1 MIKIY
6 PRLKI
11 IRPLAEHHCYS
22 NKKNEYHTCRGCIL
36 IRTDLMKLTIA
47 TRESPLALWQANHV
61 RDELL
66 KHFPE
71 MEIELLGMT
80 TKGDQLLS
88 SPLSKIGGKGLFIKE
103 LEVAM
108 LEGRADI
115 AVHSMKDVP
124 MSSQLPEGF
133 SVPVILKR
141 EDPRDAFV
149 SIKYKSL
156 DELPQGAVI
165 GSCSLRRRSQLLAI
179 RPDIVLKDLRGNVN
193 TRLKKLEDGEYD
205 AIILAAAGL
214 KRLGFEDKITEF
226 LPDTV
231 SLPAVGQGAIGI
243 ECVTDNEKVRAI
255 IEKLNDEET
264 SIRVRAERAFNAK
277 LNGGCQAPIAGY
289 AELTDKG
296 LHLRGLVGDLDHGT
310 IIFHEVWGKPEDAEK
325 LGVELAENLLSRG
338 AKEILEKIYG

>member
-1 MIKIY
+1 
-6 PRLKI
+6 
-11 IRPLAEHHCYS
+11 
-22 NKKNEYHTCRGCIL
+22 
-36 IRTDLMKLTIA
+36 MKLTIA

-66 KHFPE
+66 KHFPD
-71 MEIELLGMT
+71 MEITLLGMT

-141 EDPRDAFV
+141 EDPRDALV
-149 SIKYKSL
+149 SVKYKSL
-156 DELPQGAVI
+156 EDLPQGAIV
-165 GSCSLRRRSQLLAI
+165 GSCSLRRRCQLLAI
-179 RPDIVLKDLRGNVN
+179 RPDLVLKDLRGNVN
-193 TRLKKLEDGEYD
+193 TRLQKLEDGEYD

-214 KRLGFEDKITEF
+214 KRLGFEDKVTEF
-226 LPDTV
+226 LADTI

-243 ECVTDNEKVRAI
+243 ECVTGNTKVRDI
-255 IEKLNDEET
+255 IQKLNDRDTEICVT
-264 SIRVRAERAFNAK
+264 AERAFNAR
-277 LNGGCQAPIAGY
+277 LNGGCQAPIAGF

-296 LHLRGLVGDLDHGT
+296 LFLRGLVGDEVNGT
-310 IIFHEVWGKPEDAEK
+310 IISHEVYGKPEDAVQ
-325 LGVELAENLLSRG
+325 LGTELADNLLSRG

>member
-1 MIKIY
+1 
-6 PRLKI
+6 
-11 IRPLAEHHCYS
+11 
-22 NKKNEYHTCRGCIL
+22 
-36 IRTDLMKLTIA
+36 MKLTIA

-66 KHFPE
+66 KHFPD
-71 MEIELLGMT
+71 MEIALLGMT

-141 EDPRDAFV
+141 EDPRDALV
-149 SIKYKSL
+149 SVKYSSL
-156 DELPQGAVI
+156 ADLPQGAVI
-165 GSCSLRRRSQLLAI
+165 GSCSLRRRCQLLAI
-179 RPDIVLKDLRGNVN
+179 RPDLVLKDLRGNVN

-214 KRLGFEDKITEF
+214 KRLGFEDKVTEF

-243 ECVTDNEKVRAI
+243 ECVTDNTKVRDI
-255 IEKLNDEET
+255 IQKLNDRDTEICVT
-264 SIRVRAERAFNAK
+264 AERAFNAR
-277 LNGGCQAPIAGY
+277 LNGGCQAPIAGF
-289 AELTDKG
+289 AQLTDKG
-296 LHLRGLVGDLDHGT
+296 LYLRGLVGDEINGT
-310 IIFHEVWGKPEDAEK
+310 IISHEVYGKPEDAVQ
-325 LGVELAENLLSRG
+325 LGTELAENLLSRG

>member
-1 MIKIY
+1 
-6 PRLKI
+6 
-11 IRPLAEHHCYS
+11 
-22 NKKNEYHTCRGCIL
+22 
-36 IRTDLMKLTIA
+36 MKLTIA

-66 KHFPE
+66 KHFPD

-141 EDPRDAFV
+141 EDPRDALV
-149 SIKYKSL
+149 SIQYKSL
-156 DELPQGAVI
+156 ADLPQGAIV

-179 RPDIVLKDLRGNVN
+179 RPDLVLKDLRGNVN

-214 KRLGFEDKITEF
+214 KRLGFEDKITEL

-243 ECVTDNEKVRAI
+243 ECVTANTKVREI
-255 IEKLNDEET
+255 IEKLNDHDT
-264 SIRVRAERAFNAK
+264 AICVSAERAFNSR
-277 LNGGCQAPIAGY
+277 LNGGCQAPIAGF
-289 AELTDKG
+289 AQLTDKG
-296 LHLRGLVGDLDHGT
+296 LYLRGLVGDESTGT
-310 IIFHEVWGKPEDAEK
+310 ILSHEVYGNPEDAVQ
-325 LGVELAENLLSRG
+325 LGTELADNLLSRG

>member
-1 MIKIY
+1 
-6 PRLKI
+6 
-11 IRPLAEHHCYS
+11 
-22 NKKNEYHTCRGCIL
+22 
-36 IRTDLMKLTIA
+36 MKLTIA

-66 KHFPE
+66 KHFPD
-71 MEIELLGMT
+71 MEITLLGMT

-141 EDPRDAFV
+141 EDPRDALV
-149 SIKYKSL
+149 SVKYKSL
-156 DELPQGAVI
+156 EDLPQGAIV
-165 GSCSLRRRSQLLAI
+165 GSCSLRRRCQLLAI
-179 RPDIVLKDLRGNVN
+179 RPDLVLKDLRGNVN
-193 TRLKKLEDGEYD
+193 TRLQKLEDGEYD

-214 KRLGFEDKITEF
+214 KRLGFEDKVTEF
-226 LPDTV
+226 LADTI

-243 ECVTDNEKVRAI
+243 ECVTDNTKVRDI
-255 IEKLNDEET
+255 IQKLNDRDTEICVT
-264 SIRVRAERAFNAK
+264 AERAFNAR
-277 LNGGCQAPIAGY
+277 LNGGCQAPIAGF

-296 LHLRGLVGDLDHGT
+296 LFLRGLVGDEVNGT
-310 IIFHEVWGKPEDAEK
+310 IISHEVYGKPEDAVQ
-325 LGVELAENLLSRG
+325 LGTELADNLLSRG

>member
-1 MIKIY
+1 
-6 PRLKI
+6 
-11 IRPLAEHHCYS
+11 
-22 NKKNEYHTCRGCIL
+22 
-36 IRTDLMKLTIA
+36 MKLTIA

-66 KHFPE
+66 KYFPE
-71 MEIELLGMT
+71 MDVELLGMT
-80 TKGDQLLS
+80 TKGDQMLS

-141 EDPRDAFV
+141 EDPRDAFI
-149 SIKYKSL
+149 SHHYPSL
-156 DELPQGAVI
+156 EDLPQGAVV
-165 GSCSLRRRSQLLAI
+165 GSCSLRRRVQLLAI
-179 RPDIVLKDLRGNVN
+179 RPDLQLKDLRGNVN

-214 KRLGFEDKITEF
+214 IRLGFEDKITQY
-226 LPDTV
+226 LSDDV

-243 ECVTDNEKVRAI
+243 ECVTDNKKVRDI
-255 IEKLNDEET
+255 IETLNDTDT
-264 SIRVRAERAFNAK
+264 SICVRAERAFNAK
-277 LNGGCQAPIAGY
+277 LNGGCQAPIAGF

-296 LHLRGLVGDLDHGT
+296 LRLRGLVGDLDNGT
-310 IIFHEVWGKPEDAEK
+310 IIFHEMYGSIDAPEE
-325 LGVELAENLLSRG
+325 LGIALADNLLSRG

>member
-1 MIKIY
+1 
-6 PRLKI
+6 
-11 IRPLAEHHCYS
+11 
-22 NKKNEYHTCRGCIL
+22 
-36 IRTDLMKLTIA
+36 MKLTIA

-61 RDELL
+61 KAELL
-66 KHFPE
+66 KHFPT
-71 MEIELLGMT
+71 MDVELLGMT

-133 SVPVILKR
+133 SVPVVLKR
-141 EDPRDAFV
+141 EDPRDALI
-149 SIKYKSL
+149 SINYQSL
-156 DELPQGAVI
+156 ADLPQGAVV
-165 GSCSLRRRSQLLAI
+165 GSCSLRRRAQLLAI
-179 RPDIVLKDLRGNVN
+179 RPDLQLKDLRGNVN
-193 TRLKKLEDGEYD
+193 TRLQKLENGEYD

-214 KRLGFEDKITEF
+214 IRLGFEDKITEY
-226 LPDTV
+226 LSDDV

-243 ECVTDNEKVRAI
+243 ECVTDNEVVRQI
-255 IEKLNDEET
+255 IEALNDRET
-264 SIRVRAERAFNAK
+264 SICVTAERAFNAK
-277 LNGGCQAPIAGY
+277 LNGGCQAPIAGF
-289 AELTDKG
+289 AELTAEG
-296 LHLRGLVGDLDHGT
+296 LRLRGLVGDLDNGT
-310 IIFHEVWGKPEDAEK
+310 ILFHEVHGTPEDAEK

>member
-1 MIKIY
+1 
-6 PRLKI
+6 
-11 IRPLAEHHCYS
+11 
-22 NKKNEYHTCRGCIL
+22 
-36 IRTDLMKLTIA
+36 MKLTIA

-61 RDELL
+61 RNELL
-66 KHFPE
+66 KHFPD

-149 SIKYKSL
+149 SVKYDSL
-156 DELPQGAVI
+156 ADLPQGAVI

-179 RPDIVLKDLRGNVN
+179 RPDLILKDLRGNVN

-243 ECVTDNEKVRAI
+243 ECVTENAQVRAI
-255 IEKLNDEET
+255 IEKLNDT
-264 SIRVRAERAFNAK
+264 DTAICVSAERAFNSR
-277 LNGGCQAPIAGY
+277 LNGGCQAPIAGF
-289 AELTDKG
+289 AQLTDKG
-296 LHLRGLVGDLDHGT
+296 LYLRGLVGDEASGT
-310 IIFHEVWGKPEDAEK
+310 IIAHEVYGNPEDAVK
-325 LGVELAENLLSRG
+325 LGVELADYLLSRG
-338 AKEILEKIYG
+338 AKEILVKIYG

>member
-1 MIKIY
+1 
-6 PRLKI
+6 
-11 IRPLAEHHCYS
+11 
-22 NKKNEYHTCRGCIL
+22 
-36 IRTDLMKLTIA
+36 MKLTIA

-61 RDELL
+61 RSELL

-124 MSSQLPEGF
+124 MASQLPEGM

-141 EDPRDAFV
+141 EDPRDALV
-149 SIKYKSL
+149 SINYQSL
-156 DELPQGAVI
+156 DDLPEGAIV
-165 GSCSLRRRSQLLAI
+165 GSCSLRRRAQLLAH
-179 RPDIVLKDLRGNVN
+179 RPDLQIKDLRGNVN
-193 TRLKKLEDGEYD
+193 TRLQKLENGEYD

-214 KRLGFEDKITEF
+214 IRLGFEEKITQL
-226 LPDTV
+226 LPDTI

-243 ECVTDNEKVRAI
+243 ECVTDNSAVQEI
-255 IEKLNDEET
+255 IAKLNDPET
-264 SIRVRAERAFNAK
+264 ATCVTAERAFNAK
-277 LNGGCQAPIAGY
+277 LNGGCQAPIAGF
-289 AELTDKG
+289 AQLSDKG
-296 LHLRGLVGDLDHGT
+296 LFLRGLVGDLDNGT
-310 IIFHEVWGKPEDAEK
+310 IIYHELWGKPEEAAA
-325 LGVELAENLLSRG
+325 LGEALADNLLSRG

>member
-1 MIKIY
+1 
-6 PRLKI
+6 
-11 IRPLAEHHCYS
+11 
-22 NKKNEYHTCRGCIL
+22 
-36 IRTDLMKLTIA
+36 MKLTIA

-61 RDELL
+61 KAELL

-71 MEIELLGMT
+71 MDVELLGMT
-80 TKGDQLLS
+80 TKGDQMLS

-141 EDPRDAFV
+141 EDPRDALI
-149 SIKYKSL
+149 SKTYKSL
-156 DELPQGAVI
+156 ADLPQGAIV
-165 GSCSLRRRSQLLAI
+165 GSCSLRRRAQLLAI
-179 RPDIVLKDLRGNVN
+179 RPDLQLKDLRGNVN
-193 TRLKKLEDGEYD
+193 TRLQKLENGEYD

-214 KRLGFEDKITEF
+214 IRLGFEDKITEY
-226 LPDTV
+226 LSDEV

-243 ECVTDNEKVRAI
+243 ECVTANEEVRKV
-255 IEKLNDEET
+255 IEALNDRET
-264 SIRVRAERAFNAK
+264 SICVTAERAFNAK
-277 LNGGCQAPIAGY
+277 LNGGCQAPIAGFAQLS
-289 AELTDKG
+289 AEG
-296 LHLRGLVGDLDHGT
+296 LRLRGLVGDLDNGT
-310 IIFHEVWGKPEDAEK
+310 IIFHEVHGKPEDAEK
-325 LGVELAENLLSRG
+325 LGIELADNLLSRG

>member
-1 MIKIY
+1 
-6 PRLKI
+6 
-11 IRPLAEHHCYS
+11 
-22 NKKNEYHTCRGCIL
+22 
-36 IRTDLMKLTIA
+36 MKLTIA

-61 RDELL
+61 KTELL

-71 MEIELLGMT
+71 IDVTLLGMT

-141 EDPRDAFV
+141 EDPRDALI
-149 SIKYKSL
+149 STKYSSL
-156 DELPQGAVI
+156 ADLPQGAIV
-165 GSCSLRRRSQLLAI
+165 GSCSLRRRAQLLAI
-179 RPDIVLKDLRGNVN
+179 RPDLELRDLRGNVN

-214 KRLGFEDKITEF
+214 IRLGFEDKITEY
-226 LPDTV
+226 LSDEV

-243 ECVTDNEKVRAI
+243 ECVTENAEVRQI
-255 IEKLNDEET
+255 IEALNDRET
-264 SIRVRAERAFNAK
+264 SICVTAERAFNAK
-277 LNGGCQAPIAGY
+277 LNGGCQAPIAGF
-289 AELTDKG
+289 AELTDQG
-296 LHLRGLVGDLDHGT
+296 LRLRGLVGDLDNGT
-310 IIFHEVWGKPEDAEK
+310 IIFHEVHGAVEDAEK
-325 LGVELAENLLSRG
+325 LGIELAENLLSRG

>member
-1 MIKIY
+1 
-6 PRLKI
+6 
-11 IRPLAEHHCYS
+11 
-22 NKKNEYHTCRGCIL
+22 
-36 IRTDLMKLTIA
+36 MKLTIA

-61 RDELL
+61 KTELL

-71 MEIELLGMT
+71 IDVTLLGMT

-141 EDPRDAFV
+141 EDPRDALI
-149 SIKYKSL
+149 STKYSSL
-156 DELPQGAVI
+156 ADLPQGAIV
-165 GSCSLRRRSQLLAI
+165 GSCSLRRRAQLLAI
-179 RPDIVLKDLRGNVN
+179 RPDLELRDLRGNVN
-193 TRLKKLEDGEYD
+193 TRLKKLEDDEYD

-214 KRLGFEDKITEF
+214 IRLGFEDKITEY
-226 LPDTV
+226 LSDEV

-243 ECVTDNEKVRAI
+243 ECVTENAEVRQI
-255 IEKLNDEET
+255 IEALNDRET
-264 SIRVRAERAFNAK
+264 SICVTAERAFNAK
-277 LNGGCQAPIAGY
+277 LNGGCQAPIAGF
-289 AELTDKG
+289 AELTDQG
-296 LHLRGLVGDLDHGT
+296 LRLRGLVGDLDNGT
-310 IIFHEVWGKPEDAEK
+310 IIFHEVHGAVEDAEK
-325 LGVELAENLLSRG
+325 LGIELAENLLSRG

>member
-1 MIKIY
+1 
-6 PRLKI
+6 
-11 IRPLAEHHCYS
+11 
-22 NKKNEYHTCRGCIL
+22 
-36 IRTDLMKLTIA
+36 MKLTIA

-71 MEIELLGMT
+71 MNVELLGMT
-80 TKGDQLLS
+80 TKGDQMLS

-141 EDPRDAFV
+141 EDPRDAFI
-149 SIKYKSL
+149 SHNYASL
-156 DELPQGAVI
+156 EDLPQGAVV
-165 GSCSLRRRSQLLAI
+165 GSCSLRRRVQLLAI
-179 RPDIVLKDLRGNVN
+179 RPDLQLKDLRGNVN

-214 KRLGFEDKITEF
+214 IRLGFEDKITQY
-226 LPDTV
+226 LSDDV

-243 ECVTDNEKVRAI
+243 ECVTDNKKVRDI
-255 IEKLNDEET
+255 IETLNDTDT
-264 SIRVRAERAFNAK
+264 SICVTAERAFNAK
-277 LNGGCQAPIAGY
+277 LNGGCQAPIAGF

-296 LHLRGLVGDLDHGT
+296 LRLRGLVGDLDNGT
-310 IIFHEVWGKPEDAEK
+310 IIFHEMYGSIDAPEA
-325 LGVELAENLLSRG
+325 LGTALAENLLSRG

>member
-1 MIKIY
+1 
-6 PRLKI
+6 
-11 IRPLAEHHCYS
+11 
-22 NKKNEYHTCRGCIL
+22 
-36 IRTDLMKLTIA
+36 MKLTIA

-61 RDELL
+61 KAELL
-66 KHFPE
+66 KHFPALDV
-71 MEIELLGMT
+71 ELLGMT

-141 EDPRDAFV
+141 EDPRDALI
-149 SIKYKSL
+149 SINYQSL
-156 DELPQGAVI
+156 ADLPQGAIV
-165 GSCSLRRRSQLLAI
+165 GSCSLRRRAQLLAI
-179 RPDIVLKDLRGNVN
+179 RPDLELRDLRGNVN

-214 KRLGFEDKITEF
+214 IRLGFEDKITEY
-226 LPDTV
+226 LSDEV

-243 ECVTDNEKVRAI
+243 ECVTDNEAVRHI
-255 IEKLNDEET
+255 IEALNDRDT
-264 SIRVRAERAFNAK
+264 AICVTAERAFNAK
-277 LNGGCQAPIAGY
+277 LNGGCQAPIAGF
-289 AELTDKG
+289 AELTEQG
-296 LHLRGLVGDLDHGT
+296 LRLRGLVGDLDNGT
-310 IIFHEVWGKPEDAEK
+310 IIFHEIHGAIEDAEK
-325 LGVELAENLLSRG
+325 IGIELAENLLSRG